1 MGVHFYM
8 KVRLM
13 DDSGQSLVLG
23 AVFLSLLMGF
33 LALAFDVSS
42 LFHARDQMQIAA
54 DAAVAAAALDYKYGE
69 TQSAQNDAT
78 AAATQNGMLALGTA
92 TVYSTPVDGY
102 HKSTGYTEVVVSEPY
117 PTFFMRVFRF
127 NSITVTA
134 KAVAG
139 SSLSGGCM
147 WTLARSGTDIS
158 LSGNGGITVSNCD
171 IYDDSAATNALTVSG
186 NGSITAK
193 AIGIVGGY
201 QVSGNGGISPNPPTT
216 GMAPAAD
223 PLSIPTPTPGTG
235 TCTGSGCVVSNTGG
249 TNLTK
254 GPGTYTSISNSGNG
268 NLTLTAGNYVIT
280 GNLTNSGNGTLTLGA
295 GNYTIGGNFSTSG
308 NGAVSLGAGMYI
320 VEGNLDLEGNG
331 NLTGAGVTFYTEG
344 SNTVTGNGSM
354 SLAAPTSGD
363 YSGVLF
369 DQASTDSQA
378 VSITGNGGDNLEG
391 ILYAPDSPVTLR
403 GNGSLNVSL
412 DIISDSMTVSG
423 NGSITMT
430 NYAVVDNANSVLGKL
445 VMVE

>member
-1 MGVHFYM
+1 M
-8 KVRLM
+8 KTRLM
-13 DDSGQSLVLG
+13 DESGQSLVLG
-23 AVFLSLLMGF
+23 AVFLSVLMGF

-54 DAAVAAAALDYKYGE
+54 DAAVAAAALDNKYGE
-69 TQSAQNDAT
+69 SQSEQSDAT
-78 AAATQNGMLALGTA
+78 AAATQNGMLASGTV
-92 TVYSTPVDGY
+92 TINNPPKSGY
-102 HKSTGYTEVVVSEPY
+102 HESAGFIEAVVSEPY

-134 KAVAG
+134 RAVAG
-139 SSLSGGCM
+139 SSLSGGCV

-158 LSGNGGITVSNCD
+158 LSGNGGITVQGCD
-171 IYDDSAATNALTVSG
+171 IYDDSSASNALTVSG

-201 QVSGNGGISPNPPTT
+201 RVSGNGGISPNPPTT

-223 PLSIPTPTPGTG
+223 PLSIPTPTPATG
-235 TCTGSGCVVSNTGG
+235 TCTGSGCVVSNSGN
-249 TNLTK
+249 TNVSI
-254 GPGTYTSISNSGNG
+254 PAGTYTSITNSGNG
-268 NLTLTAGNYVIT
+268 NMTLAGGTVIT

-308 NGAVSLGAGMYI
+308 NGAVTVGAGMYI

-331 NLTGAGVTFYTEG
+331 NLTGSGVTFYTEG

-369 DQASTDSQA
+369 DQASTDSDA
-378 VSITGNGGDNLEG
+378 VRITGNGGDNLQG
-391 ILYAPDSPVTLR
+391 ILYAPDAPVTLT

-412 DIISDSMTVSG
+412 DIISDSMTVAG